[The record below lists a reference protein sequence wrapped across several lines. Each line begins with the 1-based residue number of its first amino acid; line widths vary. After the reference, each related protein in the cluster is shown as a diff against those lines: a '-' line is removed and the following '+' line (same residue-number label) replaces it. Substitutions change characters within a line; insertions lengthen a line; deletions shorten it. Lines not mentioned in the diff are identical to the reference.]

1 MRAKWVFLA
10 GLGVGY
16 VLGSRAGRER
26 YEQLVAAARRVKDNP
41 TLQEAAG
48 LIQAQAGR
56 LVHTGRDALSEKIG
70 DTRLG
75 HTRIAERLFG
85 TEPYRPETSGSGAH
99 HSHHRRDG
107 ASHSGGTSG

>member
-26 YEQLVAAARRVKDNP
+26 YEQIVAAARRVKDNP

-48 LIQAQAGR
+48 VVQAQAGR
-56 LVHTGRDALSEKIG
+56 LATTGKDALG
-70 DTRLG
+70 DRIADTKLG
-75 HTRIAERLFG
+75 QTRIAERLFG
-85 TEPYRPETSGSGAH
+85 TAPYEPEPANPGH
-99 HSHHRRDG
+99 HHRRNG
-107 ASHSGGTSG
+107 VSHS

>member
-1 MRAKWVFLA
+1 MKGKWAFFV

-26 YEQLVAAARRVKDNP
+26 YEQIVAAARRVKDNP

-48 LIQAQAGR
+48 LAQAQAGR
-56 LVHTGRDALSEKIG
+56 LVGSGKGVLAEKLA
-70 DTRLG
+70 DSRLG

-85 TEPYRPETSGSGAH
+85 THPYQPEAFGEHHAARPNGTAH
-99 HSHHRRDG
+99 
-107 ASHSGGTSG
+107 